1 MNYLHERRDPP
12 VVHGDLRCVSA
23 VYHNSIIWHLKIIF
37 VKDNI
42 LVDEDGIPKIADF
55 GLSRVK
61 DLRATLTGSSSI
73 GGGSLR
79 WQAPELI
86 DPKTFGGTGKQTCAS
101 DIYAFGSTCLE
112 VMNRTY
118 YKEHV

>member
-1 MNYLHERRDPP
+1 MTYLHQLRDPP

-73 GGGSLR
+73 GGGVTPV
-79 WQAPELI
+79 A
-86 DPKTFGGTGKQTCAS
+86 GTRAHRSQDVWWYWETDMCQ
-101 DIYAFGSTCLE
+101 
-112 VMNRTY
+112 
-118 YKEHV
+118 